1 MRAACCGRAEGD
13 GRAMSA
19 ETSPGET
26 MPPDPPYGFY
36 IVLAGLSALVVIVI
50 IAILRYGTA
59 NDVTSVTTS
68 AGAVIGT
75 VVGAFFGLSVG
86 QAGRKRAEQGKD
98 QAQQQAI
105 QSTNALVRVA
115 AQAPPDSEVAKAAV
129 AAVS

>member
-1 MRAACCGRAEGD
+1 
-13 GRAMSA
+13 MSA
-19 ETSPGET
+19 DTSSGET
-26 MPPDPPYGFY
+26 MPPDRPYGFY

-50 IAILRYGTA
+50 IAILRYRTA

-105 QSTNALVRVA
+105 QSAKALVRVA
-115 AQAPPDSEVAKAAV
+115 AQAPPDSEAAKEAV